1 MDEKFVVLTLPKLH
15 CFSSLLAIHC
25 SACWYNIYVNS
36 VGYFKMIIK
45 GGTGNGERPRGT
57 GK

>member
-1 MDEKFVVLTLPKLH
+1 MDEKFGVLTLPKLH

-45 GGTGNGERPRGT
+45 GGKGNGE
-57 GK
+57 